1 MKQKTKNKNKN
12 RNLKFT
18 PTNARMT
25 LKYVI
30 VAEHPSNA
38 FFSTFPNCLT
48 YANAEE
54 FSKCVKK
61 ALGSDPQ
68 PLSHKDRY
76 RLSWEAAT
84 DRFLARV

>member
-1 MKQKTKNKNKN
+1 
-12 RNLKFT
+12 
-18 PTNARMT
+18 MT